1 MGRFVRTAGVL
12 VVAMTLSACLGTAVP
27 VPEALPAGT
36 PAVTACGG
44 PPGSV
49 PLLDPDG
56 SGCVPVS
63 RLSMWTC
70 EGSGAPPFARHTV
83 DGKAH
88 RYLGGRFAV
97 PVPAP
102 PTSAELLGATGDVE
116 VFGDPADARWLWVRT
131 GGATARWLA
140 LPDRA
145 PEDPPDVFFIGD
157 SITDGASGFLPAAL
171 PGWVTGTDAVPGRGS
186 VSGVTPAATQAALGH
201 DAVVVELGTNDQDL
215 EGFKANAEAIL
226 ASLAEVPLVMWQTV
240 KGPPDI
246 VMQQEVNRVIRDLAR
261 EYPNVSIVDW
271 AGRVKDDELSSDG
284 VHPNTEH
291 LDLMAQLVAPELSAW
306 LSAARTPPSSERCA
320 TSIGAA
326 SVD

>member
-1 MGRFVRTAGVL
+1 MGRFARTAA
-12 VVAMTLSACLGTAVP
+12 VVTIVASLSACLGREVP
-27 VPEALPAGT
+27 VPQALPAGT

-56 SGCVPVS
+56 SGCVPVA
-63 RLSMWTC
+63 RLSVWTC
-70 EGSGAPPFARHTV
+70 EGTGAAPFARHTV
-83 DGKAH
+83 DGRPH

-102 PTSAELLGATGDVE
+102 PASAELIGATGDTE
-116 VFGDPADARWLWVRT
+116 VFADPADTRWLWVRRE
-131 GGATARWLA
+131 GATARWLA

-145 PEDPPDVFFIGD
+145 PEDPADAFFIGD
-157 SITDGASGFLPAAL
+157 SITDGASLFFPAAL
-171 PGWVTGTDAVPGRGS
+171 PGWVTGFDAVPGRGS
-186 VSGVTPAATQAALGH
+186 ASGVTPAAEQAVLGH

-215 EGFKANAEAIL
+215 EGFRAAAGAIL
-226 ASLAEVPLVMWQTV
+226 TSLADVPFVLWQTV

-246 VMQQEVNRVIRDLAR
+246 VLQHDVNRVIRDLAR
-261 EYPNVSIVDW
+261 TYPNVSLVDW

-284 VHPNTEH
+284 VHPNAEH
-291 LDLMAQLVAPELSAW
+291 LDLMVTLVAPQLNEW
-306 LSAARTPPSSERCA
+306 LAAARQPPSIAGCG
-320 TSIGAA
+320 TSMTTP